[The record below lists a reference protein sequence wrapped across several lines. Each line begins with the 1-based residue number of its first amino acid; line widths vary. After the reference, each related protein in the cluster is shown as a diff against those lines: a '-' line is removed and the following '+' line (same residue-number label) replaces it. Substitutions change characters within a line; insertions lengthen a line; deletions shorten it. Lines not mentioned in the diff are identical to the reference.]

1 MDYNVEIYEQL
12 ILSLR
17 QVNRVID
24 LHSKQLYKQFGL
36 TGPQLLVIKKIAEL
50 NGPIAK
56 MVAQAVS
63 LSPATVT
70 TIIDRLEISKLVQRK
85 RSDYDKRR
93 VELFVTDEGAS
104 LLLQEPQALP
114 TSFTRQ
120 YQKLESWEQN
130 QLISTVQRIVL
141 MMEAESNEIK
151 CGELKQRKQ

>member
-1 MDYNVEIYEQL
+1 VEIYEQL

-56 MVAQAVS
+56 RVAQAVS
-63 LSPATVT
+63 ISPATVT

-85 RSDYDKRR
+85 RSDFDKRR
-93 VELFVTDEGAS
+93 VELFVTDKGAS

-114 TSFTRQ
+114 TSFMTQ

-141 MMEAESNEIK
+141 MMETESSETE

>member
-1 MDYNVEIYEQL
+1 M
-12 ILSLR
+12 
-17 QVNRVID
+17 
-24 LHSKQLYKQFGL
+24 HSKQLYKQFGL

-70 TIIDRLEISKLVQRK
+70 TIINRLEISKLVQRK

-104 LLLQEPQALP
+104 LLLQEPQVLP
-114 TSFTRQ
+114 TSSTTQ

-141 MMEAESNEIK
+141 MMEAESNEIE
-151 CGELKQRKQ
+151 CGELKQRKQKKE